1 MNSGEMG
8 LAHRNCSARSL
19 RAVLGQSPSLSS
31 KPCFSRQEWHQGL
44 SRPALPCLLKWFPSP
59 PPTPTQIL
67 LPRPACCL
75 DLFSPSQCLTQP
87 GLGGVGRDIVT
98 PPSPRTARP
107 KRRRLRCLP
116 WDHGQAG
123 QPVPELAQ
131 KSCGRGRGLPYP
143 LHFLC
148 AVSWGWRLTL
158 SGPRSPHLCH
168 KGLDYLGISY
178 SLQSYPAHRCVQMF

>member
-98 PPSPRTARP
+98 PPHLELPGLRGEGCAASLGITARQVSLCLSLH
-107 KRRRLRCLP
+107 RRAA
-116 WDHGQAG
+116 AG
-123 QPVPELAQ
+123 EEGCRIPST
-131 KSCGRGRGLPYP
+131 SCAL
-143 LHFLC
+143 
-148 AVSWGWRLTL
+148 
-158 SGPRSPHLCH
+158 
-168 KGLDYLGISY
+168 
-178 SLQSYPAHRCVQMF
+178 